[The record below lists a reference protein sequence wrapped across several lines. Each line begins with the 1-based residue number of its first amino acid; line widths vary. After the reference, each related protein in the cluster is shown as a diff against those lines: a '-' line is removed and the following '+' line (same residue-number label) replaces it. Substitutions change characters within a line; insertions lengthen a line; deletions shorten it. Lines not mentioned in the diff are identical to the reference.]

1 MWIKQRRARRRFLNA
16 LLTSAVA
23 NCADEVSMEIMIAG
37 VVLVLGA
44 VTYLVYR
51 LAATLQERK

>member
-1 MWIKQRRARRRFLNA
+1 
-16 LLTSAVA
+16 
-23 NCADEVSMEIMIAG
+23 MEIMIAG

-44 VTYLVYR
+44 VTHLVYR